1 MKKKYATAQ
10 PSSIPPDQVLTT
22 QALTKAYFQGDYHI
36 KAVDSVYLNVK
47 KGEFVAIVGAS
58 GSGKSTL
65 LHLLAGLDRPT
76 SGMVWVSGKD
86 IYNMTDDEFSDFRN
100 KRIGIIFQTFNRPP

>member
-58 GSGKSTL
+58 GSGSQRFFIFSPAWTARP
-65 LHLLAGLDRPT
+65 LAW
-76 SGMVWVSGKD
+76 SGSPAR
-86 IYNMTDDEFSDFRN
+86 IYT
-100 KRIGIIFQTFNRPP
+100 I

>member
-47 KGEFVAIVGAS
+47 KANLS
-58 GSGKSTL
+58 L
-65 LHLLAGLDRPT
+65 
-76 SGMVWVSGKD
+76 
-86 IYNMTDDEFSDFRN
+86 
-100 KRIGIIFQTFNRPP
+100 